1 MGGATGASAAAPPPM
16 QRQCQQGVATTRR
29 SPSIASSA
37 LSGRDVL
44 VVDGDRQGSAQM
56 AIAIRADSGRA
67 PGVTCVQ
74 YHDGPVLRAQVQ
86 RQASKYDDVIIDA
99 GGRDS
104 TALRA
109 ALSLSDRL
117 IVPFLPRSVDVWALA
132 DIAGLVEEANGIRD
146 GLRAYAGLN
155 AADPGA
161 SSDNTEAAAALAD
174 FPQLT
179 LLDAPIRRRKA
190 FANAVGLGLSVE
202 ELAPRDSKACE
213 ELAKLTSMVFHDEID
228 IKIPE
233 KAMK

>member
-1 MGGATGASAAAPPPM
+1 MIVTVGNTKGGVGK
-16 QRQCQQGVATTRR
+16 TTLAVQLALAR
-29 SPSIASSA
+29 A

-56 AIAIRADSGRA
+56 AIAIRADAGRM
-67 PGVTCVQ
+67 PGLACVQ
-74 YHDGPVLRAQVQ
+74 YHDGAVLRAQVQ
-86 RQASKYDDVIIDA
+86 RQAGKYDDVVIDA

-109 ALSLSDRL
+109 ALSLSDQL

-132 DIAGLVEEANGIRD
+132 DIAALVDEVNGVRD
-146 GLRAYAGLN
+146 GLRAHAVLN
-155 AADPGA
+155 AADAGT
-161 SSDNTEAAAALAD
+161 SNDNVEAAAALAD

-202 ELAPRDSKACE
+202 ELAPRDPKACE
-213 ELAKLTSMVFHDEID
+213 ELGKLVSIVFRDEVN
-228 IKIPE
+228 IKIAE
-233 KAMK
+233 RAMK